1 MGLKRPALKKAA
13 GRQNTMRNEQ
23 GINFSPDSAGN
34 PLKIAV
40 LCGGVG
46 DERQISINSGT
57 NVYYAL
63 KEAGLKTAL
72 YDIRP
77 DNLDVLDDK
86 GIDVFFIALHGRF
99 GEDGQLQSILE
110 KKGLVYTGSG
120 PKGCRLAFD
129 KMESK
134 KAFAKAGINT
144 PAVIEY
150 KGPNDSK
157 EIGKKLRS
165 LANKYVIKPLRQGSS
180 VGISIADSPDE
191 AILSARKTSQEYGD
205 CLIEE
210 FIKGRELTAAI
221 LCGEPLPIIEI
232 RPKEKFYNYHAKYTD
247 EKTEFLFDTIDDAG
261 LTKQIESAALKC
273 FEVLEQRDFARV
285 DFILGDKGGLY
296 ALEVNSIP
304 GLTNHSLLP
313 MAAQHAGISLSEVC
327 IRVIN
332 AAMKRKARA
341 IV

>member
-1 MGLKRPALKKAA
+1 MCNK
-13 GRQNTMRNEQ
+13 Q
-23 GINFSPDSAGN
+23 GTDFSPDTADRH
-34 PLKIAV
+34 LKIAV

-63 KEAGLKTAL
+63 KETGLKTVL

-86 GIDVFFIALHGRF
+86 GIDVFFLALHGRF

-110 KKGLVYTGSG
+110 NKSLIYTGSG

-134 KAFAKAGINT
+134 KAFAQAGINT
-144 PAVIEY
+144 PAAIEY
-150 KGPNDSK
+150 KGLNDLK
-157 EIGKKLRS
+157 DLEKKLRN
-165 LANKYVIKPLRQGSS
+165 LADKYVVKPLRQGSS
-180 VGISIADSPDE
+180 VGVSIVEGPDK
-191 AILSARKTSQEYGD
+191 AIASAKRTSQEYGD

-210 FIKGRELTAAI
+210 FIKGRELTVAI

-232 RPKEKFYNYHAKYTD
+232 SPKEQFYNYHAKYLD
-247 EKTEFLFDTIDDAG
+247 EKTEFLFDTIADMK
-261 LTKQIESAALKC
+261 LIKKIETVALKC

-285 DFILGDKGGLY
+285 DFILGDNGELY

-304 GLTNHSLLP
+304 GLTSHSLLP
-313 MAAQHAGISLSEVC
+313 MAAKHAGISLSELC
-327 IRVIN
+327 IKIIN
-332 AAMKRKARA
+332 SAMKRKVKAA
-341 IV
+341 V

>member
-1 MGLKRPALKKAA
+1 MGLNKPAIEISA
-13 GRQNTMRNEQ
+13 GRHNKMSNEQ
-23 GINFSPDSAGN
+23 RINFSGDTAGN
-34 PLKIAV
+34 WKTAV

-57 NVYYAL
+57 NVYYAM
-63 KEAGLKTAL
+63 KEADLKTAL

-77 DNLDVLDDK
+77 DNLEILDDK
-86 GIDVFFIALHGRF
+86 GIDVFFLALHGRF

-110 KKGLVYTGSG
+110 KKSLVYTGSG

-129 KMESK
+129 KMEGK
-134 KAFAKAGINT
+134 KAFAEAGIDT
-144 PAVIEY
+144 PAAVEY
-150 KGPNDSK
+150 KGPNDSN
-157 EIGKKLRS
+157 EIEKQLRS

-180 VGISIADSPDE
+180 VGVSIADSTDE
-191 AILSARKTSQEYGD
+191 AIFSARKTSQEYGD

-210 FIKGRELTAAI
+210 FITGRELTAAI

-247 EKTEFLFDTIDDAG
+247 EKTEFLFDTINDAK
-261 LTKQIESAALKC
+261 LIKKIESAALKC
-273 FEVLEQRDFARV
+273 FDALEQRDFARV
-285 DFILGDKGGLY
+285 DFILADSGRLC

-313 MAAQHAGISLSEVC
+313 MAARHAGISLSEVC
-327 IRVIN
+327 IRIIHS
-332 AAMKRKARA
+332 AMKRKVQAS
-341 IV
+341 V